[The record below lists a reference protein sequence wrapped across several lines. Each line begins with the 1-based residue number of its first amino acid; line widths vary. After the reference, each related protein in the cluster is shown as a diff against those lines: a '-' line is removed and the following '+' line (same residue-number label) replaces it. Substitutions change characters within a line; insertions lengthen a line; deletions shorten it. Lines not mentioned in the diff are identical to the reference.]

1 MRRTTIAL
9 SLGVRMTTAVREA
22 GDMDLPL
29 LLTLMSEFYAEAGY
43 PLNLDRARAAFLPLL
58 GPGALGQALLIEVD
72 GEAAGHLV
80 LTFGYSMEYGGRNA
94 FVDDLFIRPAFRG
107 RGLGGQLVAH
117 ARAICEELEVRA
129 MHLEVARDNAAA
141 RAVYRR
147 AGFNE
152 TERQL
157 LTLALELPT
166 HAA

>member
-1 MRRTTIAL
+1 
-9 SLGVRMTTAVREA
+9 MTPAVRQA
-22 GDMDLPL
+22 GKADLPV
-29 LLTLMSEFYAEAGY
+29 LLTLMNEFYAEAGY

-58 GPGALGQALLIEVD
+58 GPGHLGQVLLIEVG

-107 RGLGGQLVAH
+107 RGLGAHIVAQ
-117 ARAICEELEVRA
+117 ARTICEELGVRA

-141 RAVYRR
+141 QAVYRG
-147 AGFNE
+147 AGFRE

>member
-1 MRRTTIAL
+1 MTIA
-9 SLGVRMTTAVREA
+9 VRQA
-22 GDMDLPL
+22 GEIDLPL

-58 GPGALGQALLIEVD
+58 GPGALGQALLIEVG

-94 FVDDLFIRPAFRG
+94 FVDDLFIRPTFRG
-107 RGLGGQLVAH
+107 RGFGGQLVAQ
-117 ARAICEELEVRA
+117 ARAICEELGVRA
-129 MHLEVARDNAAA
+129 MHLEVARNNAAA
-141 RAVYRR
+141 QAVYRG
-147 AGFNE
+147 AGFRE

-166 HAA
+166 HAT